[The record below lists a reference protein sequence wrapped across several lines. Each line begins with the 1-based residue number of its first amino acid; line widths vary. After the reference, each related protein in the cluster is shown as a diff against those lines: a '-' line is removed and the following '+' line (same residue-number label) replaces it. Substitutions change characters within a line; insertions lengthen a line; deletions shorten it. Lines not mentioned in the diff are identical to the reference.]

1 VDETDEDE
9 SDEEREEGAT
19 EDEVAGTDEDVAGA
33 EDDVVATDDDL
44 LDGATELEGA
54 TEEGVE
60 DEPVPP
66 LRLPKT
72 SNSHS
77 E

>member
-1 VDETDEDE
+1 MDETDEDE

-19 EDEVAGTDEDVAGA
+19 EDEVAGTDEDVVGT

-44 LDGATELEGA
+44 LEGATELEGA
-54 TEEGVE
+54 TDDGAE
-60 DEPVPP
+60 DEPVP